1 MLKICIDPGH
11 GGRDPGAV
19 GQGGLQEKDV
29 NLAVAKKVAKH
40 LESMGYEAILTR
52 SQDEYVSLEARSKL
66 ANLHRVS
73 VFVSIH
79 CNSAENRAAQGTET
93 FCYPTSSEGKT
104 LAEMVQRELISRAGG
119 KDRGVKHANFQVLR
133 ETAMPAIL
141 VELAFISNE
150 NEEHKLSNSSFQD
163 SCALA
168 ISEGVDKYLV
178 QRFKGRVL

>member
-1 MLKICIDPGH
+1 MKVCIDPGH

-19 GQGGLQEKDV
+19 GQSGLQEKDV
-29 NLAVAKKVAKH
+29 NLAVSRKVAK
-40 LESMGYEAILTR
+40 LLGKMGYEPILTR
-52 SQDEYVSLEARSKL
+52 SDDTYLSLSVRSKL
-66 ANLHRVS
+66 ANLHKAS

-79 CNSAENRAAQGTET
+79 CNAAGNRDAQGAET
-93 FCYPTSSEGKT
+93 FHFPTSIEGKT
-104 LAEMVQRELISRAGG
+104 LAELAHSELILYTAA
-119 KDRGVKHANFQVLR
+119 KDRGVKQANFQVLR

-150 NEEHKLSNSSFQD
+150 DEEHKLSNSSFQD

>member
-1 MLKICIDPGH
+1 MRICIDPGH

-19 GQGGLQEKDV
+19 GQDGLLEKDV
-29 NLAVAKKVAKH
+29 NLAVAKRVAKH
-40 LESMGYEAILTR
+40 LENMGYEAILTR
-52 SQDEYVSLEARSKL
+52 SEDEYVSLGARSKL

-104 LAEMVQRELISRAGG
+104 LAEMVQRELIIRAGG

-150 NEEHKLSNSSFQD
+150 MKNTSWQAPMLRMLTPWPK
-163 SCALA
+163 
-168 ISEGVDKYLV
+168 
-178 QRFKGRVL
+178 

>member
-52 SQDEYVSLEARSKL
+52 SEDEYVSLGARSKL

-79 CNSAENRAAQGTET
+79 CNAAGNRDAQGAET
-93 FCYPTSSEGKT
+93 FHFPTSIEGKT
-104 LAEMVQRELISRAGG
+104 LAELAHSELILYTAA
-119 KDRGVKHANFQVLR
+119 KDRGVKQANFQVLR